1 MNIISEWLDKTHV
14 PQWRSALKMLSVQWG
29 ALCLAAAPIW
39 GALSDEQRASLLGIL
54 GIRPEWYVVAA
65 VAIGIY
71 LRLKNQGIAEPKE

>member
-1 MNIISEWLDKTHV
+1 
-14 PQWRSALKMLSVQWG
+14 MLSVQWG

>member
-1 MNIISEWLDKTHV
+1 MNFISNWLDKTLI
-14 PQWRSALKMLSVQWG
+14 PEWRRALKMLSVQWG